1 MEKFKKIIP
10 VILIVVFIGW
20 FCKKYFID
28 REVPRSQTQELN
40 RYDLEAHDEFNEE
53 DEASDALDGHA
64 HGGNDSHDSK
74 EEKMLKE
81 LTDEEAEEIIGKI
94 EKIEQKWLD
103 QVHTIVGD
111 QNFEQYLKMRQRN
124 EKEKLDAYNQ
134 YHEFLRKKYGDKYAY
149 NISEDQ
155 SKKEKEINQ
164 NFLKEFKMLI
174 GEAKFKDYL
183 KAKDEINKEYQ
194 KQNEL
199 FMEIEF

>member
-10 VILIVVFIGW
+10 VILIVIFIGW

-40 RYDLEAHDEFNEE
+40 RYDLEAHDELDEE
-53 DEASDALDGHA
+53 GEDSDALDGHT
-64 HGGNDSHDSK
+64 HGANETK

-103 QVHTIVGD
+103 QVHAIVGD

-174 GEAKFKDYL
+174 GEAKFNDYL

-199 FMEIEF
+199 FMDIEF

>member
-10 VILIVVFIGW
+10 VILIVIFIGW

-40 RYDLEAHDEFNEE
+40 RYDLEAHDELDEE
-53 DEASDALDGHA
+53 GEDSDALDGHA
-64 HGGNDSHDSK
+64 HGVNETK

-174 GEAKFKDYL
+174 GESKFKDYL

>member
-10 VILIVVFIGW
+10 VILIVIFIGW

-40 RYDLEAHDEFNEE
+40 RYDLEAHEELDEEGE
-53 DEASDALDGHA
+53 DSDALDGHT
-64 HGGNDSHDSK
+64 HGVNETK

-81 LTDEEAEEIIGKI
+81 LTDEEAEEIIGNI

-174 GEAKFKDYL
+174 GESKFKDYL